1 MGEERERGTDTETA
15 AKGEMPARPSGQ
27 AAEPLPSDPPTLN
40 AILTAERF
48 ARLFPRVPMESQ
60 ERYRAAVVA
69 ACERFGINTPERI
82 AAFLAQVSHE
92 SGGLLFLQEIW
103 GPSPAQER
111 YETRSDLGNVL
122 SGDGYRFRG
131 RGPLQITGRYNYAR
145 AGAALGLPLESEPEL
160 LAEIENGMA
169 AAAWFWSRS
178 NLNELAD
185 QAAFDRITRTING
198 GLNGLPDRIRRWN
211 KARVILGLL

>member
-1 MGEERERGTDTETA
+1 
-15 AKGEMPARPSGQ
+15 
-27 AAEPLPSDPPTLN
+27 
-40 AILTAERF
+40 
-48 ARLFPRVPMESQ
+48 MESQ

-69 ACERFGINTPERI
+69 ACERFGIDTPERI

-103 GPSPAQER
+103 GPTPAQER

-169 AAAWFWSRS
+169 AAAWFWARA

-211 KARVILGLL
+211 KTRVILGLL